1 MLTWLCWFIYGA
13 CVAKGIELVK
23 ENDKRIKQAKE
34 ESKDNKEE
42 TK

>member
-1 MLTWLCWFIYGA
+1 MLTWLCWFIYGV

-23 ENDKRIKQAKE
+23 ENDKKQAKE
-34 ESKDNKEE
+34 QNKDNKGD